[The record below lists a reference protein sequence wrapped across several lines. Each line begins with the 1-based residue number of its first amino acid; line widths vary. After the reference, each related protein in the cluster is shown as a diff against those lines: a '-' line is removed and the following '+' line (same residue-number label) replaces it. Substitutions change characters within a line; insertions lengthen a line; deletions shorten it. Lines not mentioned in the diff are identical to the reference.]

1 MSTNVDDLDDDA
13 IEALQAAEDA
23 QTGNLEA
30 PAEDDTEQP
39 ESEAPAAVADEPAA
53 STEPEPTETDAPKV
67 AGVASKDGTRVLP
80 YAALQAERRAARH
93 ERSARERAES
103 EAAALRQ
110 QLQDLRDG
118 KTPDPVASSDE
129 LSEDEIAAVAADF
142 PQVGKALKQL
152 QALTH
157 RFDKMQTPAQAE
169 VLAEAGFEPT
179 ADPIQD
185 AIDAVPLLLD
195 WQVSDPEK
203 FARAQAIDNVVKGSP
218 KWRNKSFVERFEH
231 VAKQVADE
239 FDIPFE
245 ASPRTSNPNKV
256 DPKTAISK
264 AARAAP
270 NTLSDLKGGAVD
282 QTDDRV
288 DRLPPARAMRRMAD
302 MSDDEIERHL
312 AKFG

>member
-1 MSTNVDDLDDDA
+1 MSTNVDDLDDNA
-13 IEALQAAEDA
+13 LEALQAAEDA
-23 QTGNLEA
+23 QTGNLEVTD
-30 PAEDDTEQP
+30 EDEDKQP

-53 STEPEPTETDAPKV
+53 PTEPEPTETDAPKV

-118 KTPDPVASSDE
+118 KTPDPVESSDE
-129 LSEDEIAAVAADF
+129 LSEGEIEAVAADF

-152 QALTH
+152 QALKAQVAKLSPK
-157 RFDKMQTPAQAE
+157 DADPEPAAAE
-169 VLAEAGFEPT
+169 PAD
-179 ADPIQD
+179 DPIQE
-185 AIDAVPLLLD
+185 AIDAVPALLE
-195 WQVSDPEK
+195 WQTSDPEK
-203 FARAQAIDNVVKGSP
+203 FARAQVLDNVAKTSP
-218 KWRNKSFVERFEH
+218 KWRGKPLHERFEH

-245 ASPRTSNPNKV
+245 GSTRTSTPNKV

-288 DRLPPARAMRRMAD
+288 DRLPPSRAMARMQD
-302 MSDDEIERHL
+302 MSDAEIERHL

>member
-13 IEALQAAEDA
+13 LEALQAEEDA

-30 PAEDDTEQP
+30 PAEDETQQT

-80 YAALQAERRAARH
+80 YAALQAERRAAKH

-110 QLQDLRDG
+110 QLQDLKDG

-152 QALTH
+152 QTLKEQVSKLAH
-157 RFDKMQTPAQAE
+157 KAADPEPASAE
-169 VLAEAGFEPT
+169 PAD
-179 ADPIQD
+179 DPIQE

-195 WQVSDPEK
+195 WQALDPEK
-203 FARAQAIDNVVKGSP
+203 FARAQVLDNVAKTSP
-218 KWRNKSFVERFEH
+218 KWRGKPLHERFEH

-282 QTDDRV
+282 QTDDRL
-288 DRLPPARAMRRMAD
+288 DRLPPARAMRRMEE
-302 MSDDEIERHL
+302 MSNEEIDRHL